1 MAIRSLSASLPFSG
15 LASGANVYAGLGG
28 NPKDSL
34 SQLGAIYGQQYNAA
48 LDMNK
53 ALFDA
58 SQSGYE
64 NLRGQLDQQ
73 YQGIQGGY
81 NQLGQDVQGMISGS
95 NASNITDINA
105 NYSAQAGKASQDM
118 VSRGLGNS
126 TVQQNIQRAIA
137 LDRARAITQSQNQ
150 FAQLGASY
158 ASQIGQG
165 GLNAQMQGANVQAN
179 LGSQQMN
186 ALNQVNAPYPN
197 ASVYGSLAA
206 MYGAQAQRDEAM
218 KQNRGGFG
226 QYQGAG
232 GSYSRAP
239 SPFGQSVPMTAP
251 SGLGQ
256 FTTSIGMG
264 GGGGYAPSTPYQSST
279 LSFDQYGG
287 QYPQY
292 MDQNGLA
299 QTMDPSQVVY
309 PDQGYVND
317 YQDGGNYDFGNV
329 SQYVDQNGL
338 AQTFDSA
345 QFIDP
350 SMGYGYDFSG
360 GDY

>member
-1 MAIRSLSASLPFSG
+1 MAIKNLSASLPFSG
-15 LASGANVYAGLGG
+15 LASGANAFAGLGG
-28 NPKDSL
+28 NPQDSL

-53 ALFDA
+53 ALFNA

-126 TVQQNIQRAIA
+126 TVQQNMQRAIA

-150 FAQLGASY
+150 FAQLGANY

-165 GLNAQMQGANVQAN
+165 GLAAQMQGANVQAN

-206 MYGAQAQRDEAM
+206 MYGAQAQRDEELKRSRM
-218 KQNRGGFG
+218 GTG

-251 SGLGQ
+251 NGMGQ
-256 FTTSIGMG
+256 FTTSIGMPN
-264 GGGGYAPSTPYQSST
+264 YY
-279 LSFDQYGG
+279 
-287 QYPQY
+287 
-292 MDQNGLA
+292 
-299 QTMDPSQVVY
+299 DPSMQYAGQQNPPQNY
-309 PDQGYVND
+309 PTYPSNTTMQEADIPQNAPQNEASGYPMANS
-317 YQDGGNYDFGNV
+317 QNSFDFGNV
-329 SQYVDQNGL
+329 SQWAADGL
-338 AQTFDSA
+338 GQVFDYLQGSY
-345 QFIDP
+345 P
-350 SMGYGYDFSG
+350 G
-360 GDY
+360 GINMFDTGGLE

>member
-251 SGLGQ
+251 SGMGQ
-256 FTTSIGMG
+256 FTTSIGMP
-264 GGGGYAPSTPYQSST
+264 GYY
-279 LSFDQYGG
+279 
-287 QYPQY
+287 
-292 MDQNGLA
+292 
-299 QTMDPSQVVY
+299 DPSMQYAGQQNPPQNY
-309 PDQGYVND
+309 PTYPYDTTMQEADIPQNAPQNEASGYPMANS
-317 YQDGGNYDFGNV
+317 QNSFDFGNV
-329 SQYVDQNGL
+329 SQWVGPDGL
-338 AQTFDSA
+338 AQTWDASMQIYPDLGYMFDL
-345 QFIDP
+345 
-350 SMGYGYDFSG
+350 SG
-360 GDY
+360 GE